1 MRDHPISNRIA
12 MLGLMQDVPLTLSSL
27 LDHAARFHG
36 GREIVSKSPEGMSRT
51 TYGELWSRSRKLASA
66 LRRLGIKDGE
76 RVASLAFNHSR
87 HIELYYGVTGAAAIL
102 NTVNPRLFPEQISYI
117 LAHAENRYVFFDPAF
132 GKVLEKMAPMLPNV
146 RGYICLSD
154 NSGLRGIELPGL
166 QSYES
171 LIASEDDADA
181 WSPVVENAGAILC
194 YTSGTTGDPKGV
206 LYSHRSL
213 ILHAYTVLAAD
224 GMALSTRDC
233 VLLVTP
239 LFHVNAWGI
248 PFAAAMCGARL
259 ILPGAAVDGE
269 SIFNLMKSEHCTFSL
284 GVPTVWLSFLDY
296 IATHRER
303 LDLSGLALER
313 VLVGGS
319 AAPRSLIERFDYM
332 LGVYVIHAW
341 GMTETSPL
349 ATVGAPLPE
358 HAHINSQRRYDF
370 QVLQGR
376 AIYGVDLR
384 IVDEDGIALPHD
396 GAATGDLQV
405 RGPWVVER
413 YFKSETSS
421 VDREGWFATGDVA
434 KIHKNGALQLTDRS
448 KDIIKSGGECISSV
462 DLENAAIAHPDVREA
477 AVIGVPHPKWQE
489 RPLLLVVPTPECL
502 PHREGILA
510 YLATRFARWQ
520 IPDDVILVQ
529 SLPYTATGKLQKN
542 VLRQTYREFYA
553 EA

>member
-1 MRDHPISNRIA
+1 

-36 GREIVSKSPEGMSRT
+36 EREIVSKTPEGLTRT
-51 TYGELWSRSRKLASA
+51 TYAELWSRSRKLASA
-66 LRRLGIKDGE
+66 LRKLGISQGD

-87 HIELYYGVTGAAAIL
+87 HIELYYGVTGAGAIL
-102 NTVNPRLFPEQISYI
+102 NTVNPRLFPEQVSYI
-117 LAHAENRYVFFDPAF
+117 LGHAGNQYVFFDPAF
-132 GKVLEKMAPMLPNV
+132 GKVLEKLSPLLPNV

-154 NSGLRGIELPGL
+154 DAGLKGIELPGL
-166 QSYES
+166 RSYES
-171 LIASEDDADA
+171 LLVSENGDES
-181 WSPVVENAGAILC
+181 WTPVEEKAGAILC
-194 YTSGTTGDPKGV
+194 YTSGTTGEPKGV

-213 ILHAYTVLAAD
+213 ILHAYTVLTAD

-239 LFHVNAWGI
+239 LFHVNAWGV

-296 IATHRER
+296 IATHRDR

-358 HAHINSQRRYDF
+358 HALMDAQRRHDF
-370 QVLQGR
+370 QTLQGR

-384 IVDEDGIALPHD
+384 IVDEDGRALPHD

-413 YFKSETSS
+413 YFRAETPA
-421 VDREGWFATGDVA
+421 VNAEGWLPTGDVA
-434 KIHKNGALQLTDRS
+434 KIHKNGTLQLTDRS
-448 KDIIKSGGECISSV
+448 KDIIKSGGEWISSV

-489 RPLLLVVPTPECL
+489 RPLLLVVAAPESS
-502 PHREGILA
+502 PRREDILA

-520 IPDDVILVQ
+520 VPDDLILVQ